1 VPATLSGLAEGS
13 GVRRP
18 NCTYSP
24 GVTVAM
30 PEASER
36 LTPADP
42 ADLTAALAF
51 ALRFDDG
58 SASARRMRP
67 WPRLSPSVW
76 SSTWNDRVS

>member
-1 VPATLSGLAEGS
+1 
-13 GVRRP
+13 
-18 NCTYSP
+18 
-24 GVTVAM
+24 M